1 MNTCDRKRWKQ
12 LHREGTEQVW
22 GPGASSAYP
31 TGNSGALTT
40 LRVVQKRPVFHSP
53 SQSNHWI
60 WAPRRDVLRWG
71 HSLQLRQT
79 RRNSLLFPQPL
90 LTSLFRDRGEGSL
103 RFLELVL
110 EFLSLLQRCAL
121 IKTLVSL

>member
-31 TGNSGALTT
+31 TGNFRALTT
-40 LRVVQKRPVFHSP
+40 LRVVQKWPVLHSP
-53 SQSNHWI
+53 PQSNHWI
-60 WAPRRDVLRWG
+60 WAPGRDVLRWS

-79 RRNSLLFPQPL
+79 QRNSLLFPQPL
-90 LTSLFRDRGEGSL
+90 LPQLLSEIEERDH
-103 RFLELVL
+103 
-110 EFLSLLQRCAL
+110 
-121 IKTLVSL
+121 